1 MRKIELLKERF
12 ETLKAI
18 KLKDVKELDQKEVEK
33 YLEEFAQALQ
43 DTEFSHWEMKSV
55 SSIKEYLL
63 LKYTFE
69 QIIHNFNHYDG
80 PDLREIAM
88 GFWIDRCKDY
98 NSSVKTIT
106 EALDIVEEIILDY
119 NNSVAFDRM
128 PYLDHYYQDIEK
140 MFQKYEDTRI
150 SKQKF
155 RQTDVYKKYFKNP
168 LKHALTVE
176 EIQKK
181 QFELMEQLQKI
192 KPETRLV
199 VGICIRDEVLDNIY
213 ENICFGKKLDMSSKI
228 EYIQDMI
235 KEYPNRKNFFKDPFH
250 YELEWRL
257 IERYSYSGLYTTEKN
272 HENLWIA
279 YRGY

>member
-1 MRKIELLKERF
+1 MKKIELLRERF
-12 ETLKAI
+12 ENLKAI
-18 KLKDVKELDQKEVEK
+18 KIKDVEELDQKEVEK

-69 QIIHNFNHYDG
+69 QIIHNFNCYDG
-80 PDLREIAM
+80 ADLREIAM
-88 GFWIDRCKDY
+88 GFLIDRCKDY

-106 EALDIVEEIILDY
+106 EALDIVEETILDY

-140 MFQKYEDTRI
+140 MFQKYEKIRV

-168 LKHALTVE
+168 LKHNLTME

-181 QFELMEQLQKI
+181 QFELMEQLQRI

-199 VGICIRDEVLDNIY
+199 VGICIRDEILDNIY
-213 ENICFGKKLDMSSKI
+213 ENICYRKDLDMSSKI

-257 IERYSYSGLYTTEKN
+257 IERYIYSGLYTTEKN
-272 HENLWIA
+272 NENLWIA